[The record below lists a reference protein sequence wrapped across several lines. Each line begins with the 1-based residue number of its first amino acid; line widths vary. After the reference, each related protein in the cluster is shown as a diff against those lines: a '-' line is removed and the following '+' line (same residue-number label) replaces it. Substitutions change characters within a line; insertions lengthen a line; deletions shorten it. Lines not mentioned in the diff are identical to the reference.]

1 MTNCPICG
9 KELSQNSKYCPGC
22 GNPVQKIGNR
32 NQPTTLQC
40 TCKNCG
46 GTMNY
51 DPEQSILLCPFC
63 GAKEIVIE
71 DEDITIA
78 RIRSDAY
85 KEIELKKLEHQR
97 RQDRNTVRAGGGR
110 VKSGCFG
117 IAILV
122 IGILCFLLGLAGCL
136 AEDFLAGS
144 IAIIQGIL
152 FFFAW
157 LLMTGRIQK
166 AKLKFWVPLAAAL
179 ILIIP
184 FCIVISETSSGYRN
198 SAPDTPYD
206 WPAGSIADVIPQPD
220 GENGTLYYQS
230 EDSMSLDVSM
240 GGLTEFRE
248 YVNACKDNGFTVDVE
263 GGNNRFSAYNEEGY
277 HLDLY
282 YYESE
287 NYMSISLDAPIKMT
301 TFRWPTS
308 EIGQTLPAPVSDYGQ
323 IVWENNTGFSIY
335 VGNTTQEEFEEY
347 CSACMDAGYSENY
360 SRGKGYFNAED
371 ENGNELSIYYEG
383 NKTMRIHLYSNDD

>member
-22 GNPVQKIGNR
+22 GNPVQKIGDR
-32 NQPTTLQC
+32 NKPTTLQC

-51 DPEQSILLCPFC
+51 DKEQSILLCPFC

-78 RIRSDAY
+78 RIRSNAY
-85 KEIELKKLEHQR
+85 KEVELKKLEHQKR
-97 RQDRNTVRAGGGR
+97 HGKNAMLAGGGT

-117 IAILV
+117 AVILL
-122 IGILCFLLGLAGCL
+122 ISILCFLLGFAGCI
-136 AEDFLAGS
+136 AEDFSAGI
-144 IAIIQGIL
+144 IAIFQGIL
-152 FFFAW
+152 FLFAW
-157 LLMTGRIQK
+157 LLMTGRIK
-166 AKLKFWVPLAAAL
+166 NSKVRFWIPLAVGL
-179 ILIIP
+179 FMIIP
-184 FCIVISETSSGYRN
+184 FCAVISGSSSGYRN
-198 SAPDTPYD
+198 HAPDSPYV
-206 WPAGSIADVIPQPD
+206 WPSGSIADVIPQPD

-230 EDSMSLDVSM
+230 EDSLSLDVSM
-240 GGLTEFRE
+240 GGISEFRE
-248 YVNACKDNGFTVDVE
+248 YVNACKDKGFTVDVDSA
-263 GGNNRFSAYNEEGY
+263 NNRFAAYNEEGY

-287 NYMSISLDAPIKMT
+287 DYLSISLDAPIKMT

-308 EIGQTLPAPVSDYGQ
+308 EIGQTVPAPASDYGQ

-335 VGNTTQEEFEEY
+335 VGNTTEEEFEDY

-360 SRGKGYFNAED
+360 SRGNGYFSAED
-371 ENGNELSIYYEG
+371 ENGNELSISYEG
-383 NKTMRIHLYSNDD
+383 NKTMRIHVYSYDE

>member
-1 MTNCPICG
+1 
-9 KELSQNSKYCPGC
+9 
-22 GNPVQKIGNR
+22 
-32 NQPTTLQC
+32 
-40 TCKNCG
+40 
-46 GTMNY
+46 MNY

-97 RQDRNTVRAGGGR
+97 RQGRNTMQAGGGR

-166 AKLKFWVPLAAAL
+166 AKLKFWVPLVAAL

-206 WPAGSIADVIPQPD
+206 SAAG
-220 GENGTLYYQS
+220 
-230 EDSMSLDVSM
+230 
-240 GGLTEFRE
+240 
-248 YVNACKDNGFTVDVE
+248 
-263 GGNNRFSAYNEEGY
+263 
-277 HLDLY
+277 
-282 YYESE
+282 
-287 NYMSISLDAPIKMT
+287 
-301 TFRWPTS
+301 W
-308 EIGQTLPAPVSDYGQ
+308 
-323 IVWENNTGFSIY
+323 
-335 VGNTTQEEFEEY
+335 
-347 CSACMDAGYSENY
+347 
-360 SRGKGYFNAED
+360 
-371 ENGNELSIYYEG
+371 
-383 NKTMRIHLYSNDD
+383 